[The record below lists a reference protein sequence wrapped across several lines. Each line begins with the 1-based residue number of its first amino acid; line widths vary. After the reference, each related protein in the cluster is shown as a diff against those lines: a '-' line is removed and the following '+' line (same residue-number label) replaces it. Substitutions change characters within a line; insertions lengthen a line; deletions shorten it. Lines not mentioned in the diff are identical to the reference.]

1 MAEIWGRSLEK
12 HANVAG
18 AEGSLKRYFLRPYMV
33 NGAVDARMLQMP
45 YPQRPQVI
53 GGRASGIILRYS
65 RYPQYSQWAKAYW
78 RDL

>member
-1 MAEIWGRSLEK
+1 
-12 HANVAG
+12 
-18 AEGSLKRYFLRPYMV
+18 MV

-53 GGRASGIILRYS
+53 GGRASGIILRY
-65 RYPQYSQWAKAYW
+65 PQYSQWAKAYW